1 MKQLKELWT
10 LVNNWLGNGKKCII
24 GLAFL
29 LVSFVIN
36 WFSFFFYKGAHKERE
51 GHLHVK

>member
-1 MKQLKELWT
+1 MGSLSHDCDKLP
-10 LVNNWLGNGKKCII
+10 II
-24 GLAFL
+24 ILE
-29 LVSFVIN
+29 FVIN